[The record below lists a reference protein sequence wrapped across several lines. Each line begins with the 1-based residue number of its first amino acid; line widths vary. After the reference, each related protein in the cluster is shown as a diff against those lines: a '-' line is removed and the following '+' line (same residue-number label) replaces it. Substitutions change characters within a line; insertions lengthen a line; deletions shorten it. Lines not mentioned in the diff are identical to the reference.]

1 MEAEATWWLESPDG
15 LEIAGSGI
23 SATLRDYGRF
33 GLFMMTDGVV
43 NGRRVLP
50 EGWVREATASR
61 TVGGEPLDYGYMW
74 WPVAGADG
82 SFAQRA
88 FSARGIFGQYIY
100 VNPEEQVVI
109 AVWSARS
116 KPKGA
121 EAILDNDFFNAAVEA
136 LR

>member
-1 MEAEATWWLESPDG
+1 
-15 LEIAGSGI
+15 
-23 SATLRDYGRF
+23 
-33 GLFMMTDGVV
+33 
-43 NGRRVLP
+43 
-50 EGWVREATASR
+50 
-61 TVGGEPLDYGYMW
+61 MW
-74 WPVAGADG
+74 WPVAGTDG